1 MADNKHKCNQTN
13 DIEKRSCVL
22 KQIGWG
28 LAAALAVSALVF
40 IVFKSNV
47 LPTKPREKDLASYRV
62 DWREIVPDIS
72 MNLNRIDG
80 KNCTVTDW
88 RIASVF
94 PYADRYQMRHFDRIK
109 ITVRGIGNCGG
120 QSVALVYS
128 AVIKI
133 KIVPAELLSAQ
144 TLSVEQTEFDVFDDK
159 GAKINVDVFD
169 VKDMMTARLQD
180 MRIQFKSHPGVT
192 ADCLVDDEVWVRTD
206 AVEFFQWRRQ

>member
-1 MADNKHKCNQTN
+1 MADNKQKYNQTN
-13 DIEKRSCVL
+13 DIEKRTCVL
-22 KQIGWG
+22 KQVGWG
-28 LAAALAVSALVF
+28 LAAALVLSALVF
-40 IVFKSNV
+40 IVFKSNILRPGPCV
-47 LPTKPREKDLASYRV
+47 KELRSYRV
-62 DWREIVPDIS
+62 DWQETVSDIS
-72 MNLNRIDG
+72 MNLNRIEG
-80 KNCTVTDW
+80 KNCMVADW

-94 PYADRYQMRHFDRIK
+94 PYADRYQMRQFDRIK

-159 GAKINVDVFD
+159 GAKINVDVSD

-180 MRIQFKSHPGVT
+180 MRIQFRSHPGVT
-192 ADCLVDDEVWVRTD
+192 ADCLVDDKVWVRTD

>member
-1 MADNKHKCNQTN
+1 MTDK
-13 DIEKRSCVL
+13 IEKCRKKNRIG
-22 KQIGWG
+22 KQCYMGWG
-28 LAAALAVSALVF
+28 IAAGLVVLALAF
-40 IVFKSNV
+40 MVFKSDIF
-47 LPTKPREKDLASYRV
+47 PAEPHEKELTSYRV
-62 DWREIVPDIS
+62 DWQETTSDIS
-72 MNLNRIDG
+72 MNLAGIKG
-80 KNCTVTDW
+80 KDCTVADW

-109 ITVRGIGNCGG
+109 ITIRGIGNCGG

-133 KIVPAELLSAQ
+133 KIVPAELLAAQ

-159 GAKINVDVFD
+159 GAKINVDVSD

-192 ADCLVDDEVWVRTD
+192 ADSLVDDKVWVRTD

>member
-13 DIEKRSCVL
+13 DIEKRTCVL

-47 LPTKPREKDLASYRV
+47 LSTEPREKELRSYRV
-62 DWREIVPDIS
+62 DWQETVSDIS
-72 MNLNRIDG
+72 MNLNRIEG
-80 KNCTVTDW
+80 KDCTVADW

-109 ITVRGIGNCGG
+109 ITVLGIGSGDG

-144 TLSVEQTEFDVFDDK
+144 TLSVEQTEFDVFDGK
-159 GAKINVDVFD
+159 GVKINVDVSD

-192 ADCLVDDEVWVRTD
+192 ADSLVDDKVWVRTD
-206 AVEFFQWRRQ
+206 AVEFFQWCRQ